1 MICGGGF
8 RAADRKTSFFVPRLP
23 DSDMQSTE
31 FDLFAP
37 LTGYPRKVRE
47 RLRAAASDAKANP
60 ELAKA
65 RKPRTAWQW
74 VKGSAAE
81 KEARKALAI

>member
-1 MICGGGF
+1 MTDIVTLKAIC
-8 RAADRKTSFFVPRLP
+8 DELKIDPR
-23 DSDMQSTE
+23 E
-31 FDLFAP
+31 A
-37 LTGYPRKVRE
+37 RE

-74 VKGSAAE
+74 VNGSAAE
-81 KEARKALAI
+81 KEARRALQPNKPA